1 MHIMSKYNKFV
12 LPKDLTNLKNRNQ
25 ICEFGLKNVPS
36 NQHGMIRLKKVINER
51 IVKDNNVDNFKFVH
65 NNDKEILALYYQN
78 QNMRELYAKYG
89 DMLFVDSTYK
99 LNNHQYPCF
108 IMAIKDN
115 NNNAHIVAA
124 ALMAYERKELMK
136 EVIQFFVDSNA
147 NYTNRTKNI
156 MIDKDLKEDDILQQN
171 FPQSQLLFCHFH
183 VIKIFERY
191 KNKITFLN

>member
-1 MHIMSKYNKFV
+1 MSKYNKFV
-12 LPKDLTNLKNRNQ
+12 LPKDLSNMKNRNQ
-25 ICEFGLKNVPS
+25 ISEFGLKNVPS

-65 NNDKEILALYYQN
+65 NNDKEMLALYYQN

-99 LNNHQYPCF
+99 LNNHQYPCL

-136 EVIQFFVDSNA
+136 EVLQFFVDSNVD
-147 NYTNRTKNI
+147 YIKRTKNI
-156 MIDKDLKEDDILQQN
+156 MIDKDLKEDDILQQH
-171 FPQSQLLFCHFH
+171 FPQSKLLFCHFH
-183 VIKIFERY
+183 VIKIFER
-191 KNKITFLN
+191 